1 DPGPLEGVGGV
12 ELEGIGE
19 AALEGGTQLW
29 QGAVERAGESQE
41 PPRAG
46 VALAEEPEEGVA
58 GGRLPA
64 QRRVGQAAEVVD
76 EPLSRTVDLIEEKG
90 GVEGDAEGGV

>member
-1 DPGPLEGVGGV
+1 GAEVEALEDAPGPGDGGAAVLEGVEDEGGEEEPLGMGDGAGAEAVEGGDPGPLEGVGGV

-29 QGAVERAGESQE
+29 QGAVEHAGESQE

-46 VALAEEPEEGVA
+46 VALAE
-58 GGRLPA
+58 
-64 QRRVGQAAEVVD
+64 
-76 EPLSRTVDLIEEKG
+76 
-90 GVEGDAEGGV
+90 